1 MVLTENSARLV
12 NFPSP
17 FFYKKNGI
25 GKWFRNAKVELN
37 RVAINVLSVLF
48 LQMFQSF
55 ESPFKHNSLP

>member
-1 MVLTENSARLV
+1 MVLTENSARLL

-25 GKWFRNAKVELN
+25 SKWFRKAKVEAN
-37 RVAINVLSVLF
+37 SVATNALSVLF